1 MSFFCGLYEFSFVQK
16 NYAMD
21 NSIRRNYALREYDIK
36 ETPQGRQQVF
46 SIKFLKK
53 NGELVFLP
61 KAVAS
66 GLKMNMKENRMRG
79 VVAIDDKGDKIG
91 HIYPVNIDLIM
102 EWNGKQ
108 IVL

>member
-1 MSFFCGLYEFSFVQK
+1 MG
-16 NYAMD
+16 D
-21 NSIRRNYALREYDIK
+21 SIRRNYALREYDIK
-36 ETPQGRQQVF
+36 ETPQGRQSVF

-66 GLKMNMKENRMRG
+66 GLSMNMKDNRMRG
-79 VVAIDDKGDKIG
+79 VVAIDANGDKIG
-91 HIYPVNIDLIM
+91 HIYPVNIDLIL

>member
-1 MSFFCGLYEFSFVQK
+1 M
-16 NYAMD
+16 AD
-21 NSIRRNYALREYDIK
+21 SIRRNYALREYDIK
-36 ETPQGRQQVF
+36 ETPQGRQKIF

-53 NGELVFLP
+53 NGELVFLA

-66 GLKMNMKENRMRG
+66 GLSMNMKDNRMRG

-91 HIYPVNIDLIM
+91 HIYPVNIDLIL

>member
-1 MSFFCGLYEFSFVQK
+1 MSEL
-16 NYAMD
+16 
-21 NSIRRNYALREYDIK
+21 IRRNVALREYDIK
-36 ETPQGRQQVF
+36 ETPQGRQVVF

-66 GLKMNMKENRMRG
+66 GLSFNMKDNRMRG
-79 VVAIDDKGDKIG
+79 VVAVDNNGDKIG
-91 HIYPVNIDLIM
+91 HPYPVNIDLIL
-102 EWNGKQ
+102 EWNSKQ

>member
-1 MSFFCGLYEFSFVQK
+1 
-16 NYAMD
+16 MD
-21 NSIRRNYALREYDIK
+21 ESIRRNIALREYDIK
-36 ETPQGRQQVF
+36 ETPQGRQVIF

-53 NGELVFLP
+53 NGELIFLP

-66 GLKMNMKENRMRG
+66 GLHFNMKENRMRG
-79 VVAIDDKGDKIG
+79 VVAIDNNGDKIG
-91 HIYPVNIDLIM
+91 HIYPVNIDLIL

>member
-1 MSFFCGLYEFSFVQK
+1 M
-16 NYAMD
+16 AD
-21 NSIRRNYALREYDIK
+21 SIRRNYALREYDIK
-36 ETPQGRQQVF
+36 ETPQGRQVFF

-61 KAVAS
+61 KAVAT
-66 GLKMNMKENRMRG
+66 GLSMNMKENRMRG
-79 VVAIDDKGDKIG
+79 VVAIDAEGDKIG
-91 HIYPVNIDLIM
+91 HIYPVNIDLIL

>member
-1 MSFFCGLYEFSFVQK
+1 MS
-16 NYAMD
+16 D
-21 NSIRRNYALREYDIK
+21 SIRRNYALREYDIK
-36 ETPQGRQQVF
+36 ETPQGRQVIF

-66 GLKMNMKENRMRG
+66 GLNMNMKDNRMRG
-79 VVAIDDKGDKIG
+79 VVAVDNNGDKIG
-91 HIYPVNIDLIM
+91 HVYPVNIDLII